1 MKNLLMFENLTWNL
15 SHSIVICHKTKPLQE
30 TLKQLKNPV
39 FAQISNLNVE
49 TLQQLEE
56 LSSTHFLKL

>member
-1 MKNLLMFENLTWNL
+1 MSQNKTLT
-15 SHSIVICHKTKPLQE
+15 
-30 TLKQLKNPV
+30 KNPQTLEKTF

-56 LSSTHFLKL
+56 LSFTHFEILGHFEELSFTHFELKI